1 MELLTVMVPAVI
13 GLVAAWRVPTLR
25 RRVNEH
31 TKLITELPEGLR
43 APVEELLR
51 QELALLTRK
60 DRRRL
65 SRLGDIGDALG
76 VGMAAWGASLLLL
89 LVGMMI
95 AGENPLTTPLQ
106 DKHLVLFGGIVALTV
121 TATGLAYATRRGD
134 RLRDEQLDAAPIPPT
149 TDVAT

>member
-1 MELLTVMVPAVI
+1 VI
-13 GLVAAWRVPTLR
+13 GLIAAWRVPTLR

-65 SRLGDIGDALG
+65 SRLGDIGDAL
-76 VGMAAWGASLLLL
+76 
-89 LVGMMI
+89 
-95 AGENPLTTPLQ
+95 
-106 DKHLVLFGGIVALTV
+106 
-121 TATGLAYATRRGD
+121 
-134 RLRDEQLDAAPIPPT
+134 DE
-149 TDVAT
+149 